1 MEQSKYL
8 LKFLLR
14 SEWNSVASPRH
25 KYFVK
30 IEKDHLE
37 GQGIPQDLLTMTHT
51 FNCSICFILDSPSYT
66 SESNGMSETQK
77 KPPSLLA
84 KITCSKIFF
93 LNGY

>member
-37 GQGIPQDLLTMTHT
+37 GQGIPQDLLTMTH
-51 FNCSICFILDSPSYT
+51 F
-66 SESNGMSETQK
+66 
-77 KPPSLLA
+77 
-84 KITCSKIFF
+84 
-93 LNGY
+93 